1 MNKNKKIMLTFLLL
15 FIITIAL
22 MIFLPAKNS
31 NWQTASRQSANLV
44 PLAAQDSEA
53 KIQIYAA
60 KAFSWRGR
68 FSLHT
73 WIAVKEK
80 NATSYKVYHAALW
93 NKYRGLK
100 VVSADYDLPDRYW
113 YGSKPSII
121 FSASADDAEKLIPQ
135 IYAAINSYPYQDSYR
150 AYPGPNSNT
159 FVSHVIRHVD
169 GVNINL
175 PNNALGKDYLGD
187 KFFTKSESG
196 KGVQFSFYGI
206 FGIILDASWGFEINI
221 LGLSFGID
229 FARPAISLPFFGR
242 VGLGR

>member
-1 MNKNKKIMLTFLLL
+1 MLTFLLL
-15 FIITIAL
+15 FIITITL

-44 PLAAQDSEA
+44 PLATYDSDA
-53 KIQIYAA
+53 KVQIYGA

-80 NATSYKVYHAALW
+80 NAPTYKVYHAALW

-100 VVSADYDLPDRYW
+100 VVSGNEDLPDRYW
-113 YGSKPSII
+113 YGAKPYII
-121 FSASADDAEKLIPQ
+121 FSATSDEAEKLIPQ
-135 IYAAINSYPYQDSYR
+135 IYAAIDSYPNQDFYR

-159 FVSHVIRHVD
+159 FVSHIIREVD
-169 GVNINL
+169 GIEINL

-187 KFFTKSESG
+187 KFFAISESG
-196 KGVQFSFYGI
+196 KGLQFSLYGI
-206 FGIILDASWGFEINI
+206 FGIIIDKSQGIEFNI
-221 LGLSFGID
+221 LALSFGID
-229 FARPAISLPFFGR
+229 FLKPAITLPFIGR
-242 VGLGR
+242 LGFAR